1 MDGVTTNFSSV
12 FIHFA
17 QNLKINIMESFKD
30 FLVLYIGMVLFILF
44 ISTIGC
50 LFVGFEH
57 FIKVNI
63 YTDLGI
69 LFAFLAVK
77 PFTILLEF
85 LDRIINRN

>member
-1 MDGVTTNFSSV
+1 
-12 FIHFA
+12 
-17 QNLKINIMESFKD
+17 MESFKD

-50 LFVGFEH
+50 LFVGFDH
-57 FIKVNI
+57 FIKMNF

-77 PFTILLEF
+77 PFTVLLAL

>member
-1 MDGVTTNFSSV
+1 M
-12 FIHFA
+12 I
-17 QNLKINIMESFKD
+17 ESFKD
-30 FLVLYIGMVLFILF
+30 FLVLYIGMILFVLFT
-44 ISTIGC
+44 STIGC

-69 LFAFLAVK
+69 LFAFLAIK
-77 PFTILLEF
+77 PFTVLLEL